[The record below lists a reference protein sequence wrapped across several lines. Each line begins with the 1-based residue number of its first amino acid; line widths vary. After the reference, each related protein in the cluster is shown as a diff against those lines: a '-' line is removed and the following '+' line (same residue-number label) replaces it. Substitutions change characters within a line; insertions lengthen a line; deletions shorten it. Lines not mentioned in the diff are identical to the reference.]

1 METPEAGEGVQ
12 VLNACG
18 WSGSPEVRMAL
29 TTGPRDRAL
38 ITVSARTQLRKARG
52 MVLLICM
59 KNLSDFTQFPSGDP
73 WIPWQGPLSSAALP
87 LLGSHLHLGI
97 RASKLIFFLVSC
109 HAQVSTNGTNVIETH
124 LISPGSL
131 LSSSRVNP
139 NRIFPGVEPIHQ
151 IFPLF
156 RALSPVFLLSFTMA
170 LGNIPVPLLLSF
182 ALWLWHNWFQKQRT
196 DQGQPSNL
204 LGDLLHFKLH

>member
-29 TTGPRDRAL
+29 ATGPRDRAL

-73 WIPWQGPLSSAALP
+73 WIPWQGPLSLAALR

-97 RASKLIFFLVSC
+97 RASKLIFFSGFMPCTGFNQWNKC
-109 HAQVSTNGTNVIETH
+109 HRNPPNFSRFVAVI
-124 LISPGSL
+124 
-131 LSSSRVNP
+131 
-139 NRIFPGVEPIHQ
+139 F
-151 IFPLF
+151 
-156 RALSPVFLLSFTMA
+156 
-170 LGNIPVPLLLSF
+170 
-182 ALWLWHNWFQKQRT
+182 
-196 DQGQPSNL
+196 QGQSQQVFPWSWANSPDFPSL
-204 LGDLLHFKLH
+204 QSTVPCFSIKLHHGPWEYPSPTSA